1 MKTRIAALIFVG
13 SLMLARA
20 DQMIESVQ
28 QTLKNQGFYYG
39 EITGETSADLTA
51 AIRRYQIRNGLQVN
65 GALNHE
71 TLQSLGINSSASAQP
86 AAKPASPSPAAPKSG
101 EQYPIEE
108 ANMTPAPV
116 QPFTN
121 APQDQ
126 QVYPSNPL
134 APAPATSA
142 TGVLARTP
150 FEAAPPEVQRNVIVS
165 AQIALAR
172 RGLYQEE
179 VNGIYGPAMEFSLRA
194 YQARTKLPVTGRLD
208 LQTLAALRLL
218 PQARGPFY
226 DPSRRPW
233 RPPPGPPVRGEWVP
247 E

>member
-1 MKTRIAALIFVG
+1 MKAKIAALIFIG

-28 QTLKNQGFYYG
+28 QALKDQGFYYG
-39 EITGETSADLTA
+39 EITGQASSDLTA
-51 AIRRYQIRNGLQVN
+51 AIRRYQIRSGLQVN
-65 GALNHE
+65 GQLNSE
-71 TLQSLGINSSASAQP
+71 TLQSLGIKSSASAQP
-86 AAKPASPSPAAPKSG
+86 AAKAASPNPALPGPGDQS
-101 EQYPIEE
+101 PIEGP
-108 ANMTPAPV
+108 NMTPAPV
-116 QPFTN
+116 EPLPN

-126 QVYPSNPL
+126 QVYPSNPV
-134 APAPATSA
+134 APGTPA
-142 TGVLARTP
+142 GVLARTP

-179 VNGIYGPAMEFSLRA
+179 VNGIYGPAMELSLRA
-194 YQARTKLPVTGRLD
+194 YQARARLPVTGRLD

-218 PQARGPFY
+218 PQPRQPFY
-226 DPSRRPW
+226 DPSRRRW
-233 RPPPGPPVRGEWVP
+233 RPPPGPPVHGEWVP

>member
-1 MKTRIAALIFVG
+1 MKAKITALIFIG

-28 QTLKNQGFYYG
+28 QVLKDQGFYYG
-39 EITGETSADLTA
+39 EITGQMSSDLTA
-51 AIRRYQIRNGLQVN
+51 AIRRYQIRSGLQVN
-65 GALNHE
+65 GQLNSE
-71 TLQSLGINSSASAQP
+71 TLQSLGINRSSAGQS
-86 AAKPASPSPAAPKSG
+86 AAKRVSPSPALSKPG
-101 EQYPIEE
+101 EQSPIQG
-108 ANMTPAPV
+108 ANVTPPPV

-121 APQDQ
+121 TPQQQ
-126 QVYPSNPL
+126 QVYPTNPV
-134 APAPATSA
+134 APGNSQA
-142 TGVLARTP
+142 GVLARTP
-150 FEAAPPEVQRNVIVS
+150 FEAAPPEVQQNVIVS

-172 RGLYQEE
+172 RGLYHEE

-218 PQARGPFY
+218 PQPREPFY
-226 DPSRRPW
+226 DPSHRRW

>member
-1 MKTRIAALIFVG
+1 MKTRVAALIFVG

-71 TLQSLGINSSASAQP
+71 TLQSLGINSSASAQS

-108 ANMTPAPV
+108 PNMTPAPV

-134 APAPATSA
+134 VPAPAPSA

-172 RGLYQEE
+172 RGLYHEE
-179 VNGIYGPAMEFSLRA
+179 INGIYGPAMEFSLRA

-218 PQARGPFY
+218 PQPREPFY
-226 DPSRRPW
+226 DPSHRRW